1 MSKIDIACLNKLQEQ
16 YEAKLA
22 EFERNYQDTGSTR
35 TRNTIYKYEDMI
47 AVIRLA
53 RNCLDQHC
61 VDCERHRRNVK
72 NLIERYKAYRNQ
84 RMMDFESFD
93 KFISDLE
100 DILL

>member
-1 MSKIDIACLNKLQEQ
+1 MSKIDVSYLNKLQEQ

-22 EFERNYQDTGSTR
+22 EFERNYQDTGSVR
-35 TRNTIYKYEDMI
+35 TQNTIYKYKDMI

-61 VDCERHRRNVK
+61 AGCERHRKDVK
-72 NLIERYKAYRNQ
+72 NLIERYEAYKNQ

-93 KFISDLE
+93 KFIETLKDL
-100 DILL
+100 LL